1 MEVKIMLLRF
11 RRIFF
16 VMQLKM
22 VFSLAYDAFMLQYT
36 SRPIPFIAL
45 ARLPRTAAYF
55 QMKRTSVMLVPMK
68 STLLHVSKNNE
79 ENFSNETIERM
90 ASFLCLRL
98 GIIMLRNAK
107 RNVNMI
113 QTDHSEILVLNDDNT
128 VSLNK
133 IESSSESD
141 EEHERRRSKDVD
153 VVQDSL
159 SDPKDSASANTLT
172 LDDEK
177 IFDKEISTSMHS
189 REGDRVVA
197 LMDNFV
203 SNEGEET
210 EAIISDTLVPVQD
223 DSNKISI
230 AQNVEEKY
238 IMGNSELTIDD
249 SSLSMISVT
258 ANTSTDQSQDNQV
271 TLNSLVS
278 PEYNANLNQNKTT
291 TMQNFVP
298 TIPDAISLEFGKA
311 LQIMS
316 SRTPTSKSDN

>member
-1 MEVKIMLLRF
+1 MEVKIMLLRL
-11 RRIFF
+11 RRILF
-16 VMQLKM
+16 VMHLKM
-22 VFSLAYDAFMLQYT
+22 VFSLAYDAFMLHYT
-36 SRPIPFIAL
+36 IRPIPFITL
-45 ARLPRTAAYF
+45 ARLPRTAAYY
-55 QMKRTSVMLVPMK
+55 QMKRTSVILVPLK

-98 GIIMLRNAK
+98 GIILLRNAK
-107 RNVNMI
+107 QNVNMI
-113 QTDHSEILVLNDDNT
+113 QTDHSEILVLDDDNT
-128 VSLNK
+128 VSLNI
-133 IESSSESD
+133 IENSSES

-153 VVQDSL
+153 VVEDSL
-159 SDPKDSASANTLT
+159 SDTIDSASANTLT
-172 LDDEK
+172 VDDEK
-177 IFDKEISTSMHS
+177 VFDKEISTSMHS

-197 LMDNFV
+197 LMDKFV

-238 IMGNSELTIDD
+238 IMGNSELIIDD

-271 TLNSLVS
+271 TLNSLAS

-316 SRTPTSKSDN
+316 SGTLTSSDN